1 MYRQATGT
9 RPVLPVLSFWP
20 GIQFSE
26 ANSPCFLV
34 RISKSPF
41 LKGRRV
47 ASSAGSSHRERQNAT
62 FAERSPKSPDYTGIS
77 EMVSFG
83 IWRN

>member
-1 MYRQATGT
+1 MGT
-9 RPVLPVLSFWP
+9 SPVLLVLSFWARA
-20 GIQFSE
+20 QFSE

-47 ASSAGSSHRERQNAT
+47 TSSAGPGHIQRQSCHIC
-62 FAERSPKSPDYTGIS
+62 RGLSRVP
-77 EMVSFG
+77 
-83 IWRN
+83 RLH